1 MYMVLYRNLTATSC
15 VIFATGIAF
24 IHLVNV
30 SIATN
35 RNLNPPGALGKMPT
49 MLIPQIAKGQERS
62 IGQRGFVCFVVCF
75 WKN

>member
-1 MYMVLYRNLTATSC
+1 MYMVLYRNLTAASC

-49 MLIPQIAKGQERS
+49 MSIP
-62 IGQRGFVCFVVCF
+62 
-75 WKN
+75 